1 MEAKVHM
8 VTNMKEKVPASVVR
22 KIKLPARPAV
32 KKTME
37 DNREV
42 LVRLAKS

>member
-1 MEAKVHM
+1 MAVRM
-8 VTNMKEKVPASVVR
+8 QEKVPASVVR
-22 KIKLPARPAV
+22 KLKPPARPAV

-42 LVRLAKS
+42 LLRLAKK